1 MTDLSS
7 ADSLEGQLLIAMP
20 NMMDGR
26 FDHSVVYL
34 CSHSEQG
41 AMGLILNQIA
51 RHLSLEDLLIQLN
64 ILNDETA
71 IRLPSKIR
79 EMNVHKGGP
88 VEVERGFVLHS
99 DDFVIDR
106 STLSI
111 ADGICLTATLEIL
124 KAMAEGGRA
133 GAGNACAW
141 LFRLGRRGNWRAK
154 SRRTVGSPVRQ
165 ARSSCSIPS
174 TMTNGNAPCFR
185 SASIRQ
191 CFSVMPVT
199 PEPGGVQSSIGR
211 KSAVGVNL
219 PLTGPWFCFKSG
231 KV

>member
-1 MTDLSS
+1 MTDKST

-26 FDHSVVYL
+26 FDHSVIYL

-51 RHLSLEDLLIQLN
+51 RHLSLDELLIQLN

-71 IRLPSKIR
+71 TRLPSKIR

-99 DDFVIDR
+99 DDFVIER
-106 STLSI
+106 STLCI

-124 KAMAEGGRA
+124 KAMAEGGGPEQAMLALGYSGWAPGQLESEIQANGWLTCPATPQLVFDPVYDDKWQRA
-133 GAGNACAW
+133 
-141 LFRLGRRGNWRAK
+141 L
-154 SRRTVGSPVRQ
+154 
-165 ARSSCSIPS
+165 
-174 TMTNGNAPCFR
+174 M
-185 SASIRQ
+185 
-191 CFSVMPVT
+191 
-199 PEPGGVQSSIGR
+199 SIGIDP
-211 KSAVGVNL
+211 AMLFGDA
-219 PLTGPWFCFKSG
+219 GHA
-231 KV
+231 